1 MFDNLTIEE
10 VVDRLK
16 EVRDS
21 QKALKTQEDAL
32 KKRILEDG
40 RAEIK
45 TDNCTMKVSVRAK
58 EVFNE
63 EAFIEH
69 FKNDQS
75 FDDVIKGKIL
85 ENKLVLNQE
94 NLNTACQ
101 DGIIPIDYV
110 IPFNTVTESQVITV
124 KQSLTGLFFVFLKYN
139 YIRGGM

>member
-10 VVDRLK
+10 VIDRLK

-21 QKALKTQEDAL
+21 QKSLKEQEDAL
-32 KKRILEDG
+32 KKRILADG
-40 RAEIK
+40 RSEIK
-45 TDNCTMKVSVRAK
+45 SDNHTMKVNIRTK

-63 EAFIEH
+63 EAFIEQ

-75 FDDVIKGKIL
+75 FDDDLKSKIL

-101 DGIIPIDYV
+101 EGIIPIDYV
-110 IPFNTVTESQVITV
+110 IPFNSVSESRVITV
-124 KQSLTGLFFVFLKYN
+124 K
-139 YIRGGM
+139 

>member
-1 MFDNLTIEE
+1 MFDNLTMEE

-21 QKALKTQEDAL
+21 QKALKAQEDAL

-45 TDNCTMKVSVRAK
+45 GNNATMKISIRTK

-63 EAFIEH
+63 EAFIEQ

-75 FDDVIKGKIL
+75 FDDDIKGRIL

-94 NLNTACQ
+94 NLNTTCQ
-101 DGIIPIDYV
+101 EGIIPIDYV
-110 IPFNTVTESQVITV
+110 IPFNTVTESQTILV
-124 KQSLTGLFFVFLKYN
+124 K
-139 YIRGGM
+139 

>member
-1 MFDNLTIEE
+1 MFDNLTMEE

-21 QKALKTQEDAL
+21 QKALKEQEDAL

-45 TDNCTMKVSVRAK
+45 TDKCTMKVTKRVK

-63 EAFIEH
+63 EAFIEY
-69 FKNDQS
+69 FKSDLN
-75 FDDVIKGKIL
+75 FDAAIKGKVL
-85 ENKLVLNQE
+85 ESKIVLNQE
-94 NLNTACQ
+94 ALHTACQ

-110 IPFNTVTESQVITV
+110 VPFNTVTESQVITV
-124 KQSLTGLFFVFLKYN
+124 K
-139 YIRGGM
+139 

>member
-21 QKALKTQEDAL
+21 QKALKEQEDAL
-32 KKRILEDG
+32 KKRILADG

-45 TDNCTMKVSVRAK
+45 SDNYTMKISVRTK

-63 EAFIEH
+63 EAFIEQ

-75 FDDVIKGKIL
+75 FDDDIKGRIL
-85 ENKLVLNQE
+85 ESKVVLNQE
-94 NLNTACQ
+94 NLHIACQ
-101 DGIIPIDYV
+101 EGIIPIDYV

-124 KQSLTGLFFVFLKYN
+124 K
-139 YIRGGM
+139 

>member
-124 KQSLTGLFFVFLKYN
+124 K
-139 YIRGGM
+139 

>member
-1 MFDNLTIEE
+1 MFDNLTMEE

-21 QKALKTQEDAL
+21 QKALKEQEDAL
-32 KKRILEDG
+32 KKRILADG

-45 TDNCTMKVSVRAK
+45 SDNYTMKISVRTK

-63 EAFIEH
+63 EAFIEQ

-75 FDDVIKGKIL
+75 FDDDIKGRIL
-85 ENKLVLNQE
+85 ESKVVLNQE
-94 NLNTACQ
+94 NLHIACQ
-101 DGIIPIDYV
+101 EGIIPIDYV

-124 KQSLTGLFFVFLKYN
+124 K
-139 YIRGGM
+139 